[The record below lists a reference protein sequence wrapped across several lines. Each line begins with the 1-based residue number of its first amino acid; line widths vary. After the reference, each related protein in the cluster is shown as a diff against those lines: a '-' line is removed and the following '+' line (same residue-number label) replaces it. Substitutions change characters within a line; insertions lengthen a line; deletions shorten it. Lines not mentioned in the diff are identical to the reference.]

1 MRVTLGGGGDGVLSG
16 TEEQELPLV
25 FLGLVGDVG
34 GELFPGE
41 TLGGVFLTIGEDGDD
56 DLVGTMGFWEG
67 GEALAE
73 DFHGIADGVEE

>member
-1 MRVTLGGGGDGVLSG
+1 MRVMRGGGGDGVLSG
-16 TEEQELPLV
+16 TEEEELPLV

-41 TLGGVFLTIGEDGDD
+41 TLGGVFLAIRQNCDD

-67 GEALAE
+67 CEALAE